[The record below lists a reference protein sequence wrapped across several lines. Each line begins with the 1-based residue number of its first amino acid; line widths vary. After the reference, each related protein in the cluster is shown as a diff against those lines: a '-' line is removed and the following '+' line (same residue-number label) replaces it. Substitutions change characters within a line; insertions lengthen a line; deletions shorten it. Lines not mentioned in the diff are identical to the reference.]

1 MSFLQS
7 IALRIVRALGGFTLA
22 QYLTRNRLR
31 ILCYH
36 GFSAG
41 DEHALMPYM
50 FMRASTFERRMR
62 ILEKRR
68 VPVIPLDEAVRRLQ
82 TGDIRNAETV
92 ITLDDGWTSNL
103 TIAAPIL
110 EKHGFPACI
119 YVTTEHLSAGTEVF
133 NVLLNY
139 MIRSSGRDT
148 LLLEG
153 LHPDMD
159 GVYELRRDPSGAAIS
174 LIIAAEKAF
183 PALGDRQALLTRI
196 AAALGL
202 DLAEVLTV
210 DRFRLLNRDQI
221 RELSERGFDIQLHT
235 HTHRL
240 PDQSFESMAPE
251 IERNRAHLQSIV
263 GPGRNHFCFP
273 SGRYSSRHPAWLA
286 RLGIQS
292 ATTCDSGLNA
302 PGSSNLLLKRYLDSD
317 HLTDLQFE
325 AVICGFNDM
334 ARNVRSSL
342 NRLRATRSG
351 ESVAVKTE

>member
-1 MSFLQS
+1 MSSFQS
-7 IALRIVRALGGFTLA
+7 IALRIVRALGGFTLV

-62 ILEKRR
+62 ILEKRG
-68 VPVIPLDEAVRRLQ
+68 VPVIPLDEAVKRLQ
-82 TGDIRNAETV
+82 TGDIKNSETV
-92 ITLDDGWTSNL
+92 ITLDDGWTTNL
-103 TIAAPIL
+103 TIGAPIL

-148 LLLEG
+148 LRLEG

-159 GVYELRRDPSGAAIS
+159 GVYELRRDPSGVTVS

-183 PALGDRQALLTRI
+183 PSLRDRQSLLTPI
-196 AAALGL
+196 AAALDV
-202 DLAEVLTV
+202 DLAKVLTA
-210 DRFRLLNRDQI
+210 DRFRLLDRDQI

-263 GPGRNHFCFP
+263 GPGRDHFCFP
-273 SGRYSSRHPAWLA
+273 SGRYSPRHPAWLA

-302 PGSSNLLLKRYLDSD
+302 SGTSNLLLKRYLDSD

-325 AVICGFNDM
+325 AIICGFHDM
-334 ARNVRSSL
+334 ARNARAIL
-342 NRLRATRSG
+342 NRLRTIRLRD
-351 ESVAVKTE
+351 AVTMKTE